1 MHSSHNVHVVHEET
15 VAQVHNNDGNDDF
28 CVSDVV
34 EQFVMTGVNE
44 HNYA

>member
-1 MHSSHNVHVVHEET
+1 MHSAHVPVAHEET
-15 VAQVHNNDGNDDF
+15 VAQVHRADDNDDF

-34 EQFVMTGVNE
+34 EQFVVTGDSE